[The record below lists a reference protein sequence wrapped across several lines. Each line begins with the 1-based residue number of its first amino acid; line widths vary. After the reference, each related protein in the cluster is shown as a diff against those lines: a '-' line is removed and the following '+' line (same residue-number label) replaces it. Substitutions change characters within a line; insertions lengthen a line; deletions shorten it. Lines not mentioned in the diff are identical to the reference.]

1 LASFPH
7 RFATLPPPARR
18 DGTDAAV
25 PPTRGPD
32 AGVQAAGRPFGPP
45 RRVGRF
51 IGLVG
56 ALWGI
61 GLSAA
66 PLASI
71 PDRIDFNRDVRRILS
86 NTCLKCHGP
95 DVKGN
100 PSGLRLDQAEFAYA
114 PHRNKSGRTLTPLVP
129 GKPEASEVW
138 RRIASK
144 DPATVMPPP
153 DSLHQLTPTEKTV
166 LHRWIEQGAAYE
178 GHWAYRPPVEV
189 PPPLKASSA
198 LARFQHPVDRYLAGQ
213 LDQRGLSFSAEADR
227 RTLFRRLSLDLTGL
241 PPSAAEVEAFV
252 ADSRPDAYEA
262 AVDRLLASP
271 HYGERMAVP
280 WLDLVRFADSTGL
293 HGDQR
298 LNNFPY
304 RDYVIDSFNRNKPF
318 DQFTIEQ
325 IAGDLLPNATVEQ
338 QVASG
343 FNRLNMVTREGGA
356 QVQEYLAKYSS
367 DRVRTVSTAWL
378 GSTLACAECHD
389 HKFDPFT
396 IRDFYSFA
404 AYFADVKQW
413 GVYRHFVYTPEP
425 ELAVHTDDYPF
436 PPEIEVESAYLKSR
450 DARLRQQF
458 QKSHATGGRALLA
471 QPEGNTKLQ
480 AWVQQVAPHINTSS
494 SGWVTA
500 QPEGVDTHPQITA
513 IPLPDGSVR
522 FENPAGYAENRFKQP
537 LTRHEVHVSA
547 LPIPLSTLRLE
558 LLPDEVHGG
567 LISRDRRQHV
577 EISVQLSIQRAGAAK
592 PEPVEVAEAFA
603 ENETENY
610 FNGRPRVS
618 LRELWR
624 TSAALARSRQS
635 AVFQFRQP
643 VLLGTGDRLIA
654 SIHTAPVNF
663 HQRDYLGE
671 IGRVRLS
678 VSPLGSRLP
687 GEDLSDEDVAAFS
700 APASSN
706 PLRERLAAFYF
717 HATQAFAQPGTA
729 DLLREILECREGR
742 AATMVTVAAPP
753 RTTRV
758 LARGNWQDE
767 TGEVVTPAP
776 PRFLTDRAS
785 EPGAPRQTRLD
796 LARWIM
802 APSNP
807 LTARTFVNRTWKLL
821 FGTGLSSA
829 VEDLGMQGEYPSH
842 PELLDAL
849 SVRFRDSGWDIK
861 ALVRLIVTS
870 HAYRQAS
877 RDRPDLREID
887 PQNRLLAR
895 QAARRLDAEFIRDN
909 ALSIAGL
916 LHREIG
922 GPSALPYQPA
932 GYYEQLNFPLRDYVA
947 DRDER
952 QYRRGLYQHWQRTFL
967 HPMLAN
973 FDAPSRE
980 ESTAARTD
988 STTPLQALTLLN
1000 DPSFVEA
1007 ARVFAE
1013 SLLQTPPE
1021 DRLDLAFR
1029 RTLGRPPEERERASL
1044 ERFHHQQLS
1053 EFRERPADAAAFT
1066 SIGLSPVVAGVD
1078 RVELAA
1084 WTAVTR
1090 ALFNLNETIMRY

>member
-1 LASFPH
+1 LASTPY
-7 RFATLPPPARR
+7 RPASLTPPAQR
-18 DGTDAAV
+18 GGPDATE
-25 PPTRGPD
+25 PSTRGPD
-32 AGVQAAGRPFGPP
+32 DSVRPAGHPFGPS
-45 RRVGRF
+45 RAVIRV
-51 IGLVG
+51 IGLLGV
-56 ALWGI
+56 LSGI
-61 GLSAA
+61 GLGAA
-66 PLASI
+66 PQAAV

-100 PSGLRLDQAEFAYA
+100 PSGLRLDQAEYA
-114 PHRNKSGRTLTPLVP
+114 HGPHRDKSGRTILALVP

-138 RRIASK
+138 RRITSK
-144 DPATVMPPP
+144 DATTVMPPP
-153 DSLHQLTPTEKTV
+153 DSLHQLTPNEKTV
-166 LHRWIEQGAAYE
+166 LRRWIEQGAAYE
-178 GHWAYRPPVEV
+178 GHWAYRPPVET
-189 PPPLKASSA
+189 PPLQASPA
-198 LARFQHPVDRYLAGQ
+198 PARHQHPIDRYLAAE
-213 LDQRGLSFSAEADR
+213 LERRGLSFSNEADR

-241 PPSAAEVEAFV
+241 PPTATDIEAFV
-252 ADSRPDAYEA
+252 ADSRPDAYQA

-318 DQFTIEQ
+318 DQFTLEQ

-389 HKFDPFT
+389 HKYDPFT

-436 PPEIEVESAYLKSR
+436 PPEIEVDSPYLKAR

-458 QKSHATGGRALLA
+458 QMIQAAGGRALLDRSESA
-471 QPEGNTKLQ
+471 AELQ
-480 AWVQQVAPHINTSS
+480 AWVRQVAPHVNPSS
-494 SGWVTA
+494 GGWVTA
-500 QPEGVDTHPQITA
+500 QPESVDTNPQLTA

-522 FENPAGYAENRFKQP
+522 FGNPVGYAENRFKQP
-537 LTRHEVHVSA
+537 LTRHELHLSA
-547 LPIPLSTLRLE
+547 PAIPLSTLRLE
-558 LLPDEVHGG
+558 LLPDKVHGG
-567 LISRDRRQHV
+567 LISRDQRQHV
-577 EISVQLSIQRAGAAK
+577 EISVQLSVHRAGAAK
-592 PEPVEVAEAFA
+592 PEAVEVAEAFA
-603 ENETENY
+603 ENETENF

-618 LRELWR
+618 VRELWR
-624 TSAALARSRQS
+624 SSAALARTRQS

-643 VLLGTGDRLIA
+643 LTLGSGDRLIA

-671 IGRVRLS
+671 IGRVRIS
-678 VSPLGSRLP
+678 VSPLGSQLP
-687 GEDLSDEDVAAFS
+687 GEALSREDASAFS
-700 APASSN
+700 APELSAA
-706 PLRERLAAFYF
+706 LRERLAGLYF

-742 AATMVTVAAPP
+742 AATMVTVAATP

-767 TGEVVTPAP
+767 TGEIVTPAP
-776 PRFLTDRAS
+776 PRFLTERAP

-807 LTARTFVNRTWKLL
+807 LTARTFVNRTWKLF

-861 ALVRLIVTS
+861 ELVRLIVTS
-870 HAYRQAS
+870 LAYRQAS
-877 RDRPDLREID
+877 RERPDLREID

-895 QAARRLDAEFIRDN
+895 QSARRLDAEFIRDH

-980 ESTAARTD
+980 ECTAARTD
-988 STTPLQALTLLN
+988 STTPQQALTLLN

-1013 SLLQTPPE
+1013 SLLQAPPAQ
-1021 DRLDLAFR
+1021 RLDLAFL
-1029 RTLGRPPEERERASL
+1029 RTLGRPPEPRERASL
-1044 ERFHHQQLS
+1044 EQFHQQQLS
-1053 EFRERPADAAAFT
+1053 VFRERPADAAAFT
-1066 SIGLSPVVAGVD
+1066 SIGLSSVPPGVD

-1084 WTAVTR
+1084 WTAVAR

>member
-1 LASFPH
+1 MERSPH
-7 RFATLPPPARR
+7 RSGAFPTPAVPGGGRQTAPATRESDPKVRSAGCSFGPASRAVRLLPLIATLL
-18 DGTDAAV
+18 G
-25 PPTRGPD
+25 
-32 AGVQAAGRPFGPP
+32 AG
-45 RRVGRF
+45 
-51 IGLVG
+51 LT
-56 ALWGI
+56 
-61 GLSAA
+61 AA
-66 PLASI
+66 PD
-71 PDRIDFNRDVRRILS
+71 PGGPETIDFNRDVRRILS

-100 PSGLRLDQAEFAYA
+100 PSGLRLDRPEFASA
-114 PHRNKSGRTLTPLVP
+114 PHTNKSGRTTTAMVP

-138 RRIASK
+138 RRITSK
-144 DPATVMPPP
+144 DETTVMPPREA
-153 DSLHQLTPTEKTV
+153 LHQLSAGEKEV
-166 LHRWIEQGAAYE
+166 LRRWIEQGAKYQA
-178 GHWAYRPPVEV
+178 HWAYHAPVQVEPARPV
-189 PPPLKASSA
+189 STA
-198 LARFQHPVDRYLAGQ
+198 LARFQHPIDRYVAAA
-213 LDQRGLSFSAEADR
+213 LDRRGLSFSPEADR

-241 PPSAAEVEAFV
+241 PPAAADVEAFV

-271 HYGERMAVP
+271 QYGERMAVP

-304 RDYVIDSFNRNKPF
+304 RDYVIAAFNRNKPF

-325 IAGDLLPNATVEQ
+325 IAGDLLPQATVEQ

-356 QVQEYLAKYSS
+356 QVQEYLAKYSA

-389 HKFDPFT
+389 HKYDPFT
-396 IRDFYSFA
+396 IKDFYSFA
-404 AYFADVKQW
+404 AYFSDVKQW
-413 GVYRHFVYTPEP
+413 GVYRHFTYTPEP

-436 PPEIEVESAYLKSR
+436 PPEIEVESPYLKSR
-450 DARLRQQF
+450 DARLRRQF
-458 QKSHATGGRALLA
+458 QMSHAAGGRAVLA
-471 QPEGNTKLQ
+471 QPESVIELQ
-480 AWVQQVAPHINTSS
+480 AWIRQVAPYVTSATE
-494 SGWVTA
+494 GWITA
-500 QPEGVDTHPQITA
+500 QPERVETLPQVTA
-513 IPLPDGSVR
+513 TPLPDGSVR
-522 FENPAGYAENRFKQP
+522 FENPSGYAENRFKQP
-537 LTRHEVHVSA
+537 LTHHDFHLTA
-547 LPIPLSTLRLE
+547 PAIPLSTLRLE
-558 LLPDEVHGG
+558 LLPDEAHGG
-567 LISRDRRQHV
+567 LISRDRRQYV
-577 EISVQLSIQRAGAAK
+577 EISVQLALQRAGIEK
-592 PEPVEVAEAFA
+592 PEPIEVAEAFA

-624 TSAALARSRQS
+624 TSGALARARQS

-643 VLLGTGDRLIA
+643 LVLGAGDRLIA

-671 IGRVRLS
+671 IGRVRIS

-687 GEDLSDEDVAAFS
+687 GETLSREDTTAFS
-700 APASSN
+700 AAAPSEPQREHLAS
-706 PLRERLAAFYF
+706 LYF
-717 HATQAFAQPGTA
+717 HSTRAFAQPGTA
-729 DLLREILECREGR
+729 DLLREILECREGH
-742 AATMVTVAAPP
+742 ASTMVTVAAPP
-753 RTTRV
+753 RKTRV

-767 TGEVVTPAP
+767 TGEIVAPAP
-776 PRFLTDRAS
+776 PRFLTERPP

-802 APSNP
+802 SPSNP
-807 LTARTFVNRTWKLL
+807 LTARTFVNRTWKLF

-849 SVRFRDSGWDIK
+849 SVRFRESGWDIK

-870 HAYRQAS
+870 HAYRQS
-877 RDRPDLREID
+877 SHERPDLREID

-895 QAARRLDAEFIRDN
+895 QAARRLDAEFIRDH

-980 ESTAARTD
+980 ECTAARTD
-988 STTPLQALTLLN
+988 STTPQQALTLLN

-1013 SLLQTPPE
+1013 SLLRSPAG
-1021 DRLDLAFR
+1021 DRLRLAFL
-1029 RTLGRPPEERERASL
+1029 RTLGRPPEPREKASL
-1044 ERFHHQQLS
+1044 ERFLQQQQAV
-1053 EFRERPADAAAFT
+1053 FRERPADAVAFT
-1066 SIGLSPVVAGVD
+1066 SIGLSPPSEAVD

-1084 WTAVTR
+1084 WTSVTR
-1090 ALFNLNETIMRY
+1090 ALFNLSETIVRY

>member
-1 LASFPH
+1 MASTPY
-7 RFATLPPPARR
+7 RSASLPLPAQR
-18 DGTDAAV
+18 G
-25 PPTRGPD
+25 GPD
-32 AGVQAAGRPFGPP
+32 ATVPTTREPDDFVRPAGCAFGPS
-45 RRVGRF
+45 RTVIRV
-51 IGLVG
+51 IALLG
-56 ALWGI
+56 AVSGI
-61 GLSAA
+61 GLDAA
-66 PLASI
+66 PLAAV
-71 PDRIDFNRDVRRILS
+71 PDRVDFNRDVRRILS

-95 DVKGN
+95 DVKGS
-100 PSGLRLDQAEFAYA
+100 PSGLRLDQANFAHA
-114 PHRNKSGRTLTPLVP
+114 PHRNKSGRTITALVP
-129 GKPEASEVW
+129 GKPEDSEVW
-138 RRIASK
+138 RRITSK
-144 DPATVMPPP
+144 DATTVMPPP
-153 DSLHQLTPTEKTV
+153 DSLHQLTMAEKNV
-166 LHRWIEQGAAYE
+166 LRRWIEQGAAYQ

-189 PPPLKASSA
+189 PPLKSSPA
-198 LARFQHPVDRYLAGQ
+198 LARLQHPIDQYLAAE
-213 LDQRGLSFSAEADR
+213 LDRRGIAFSNEADR

-241 PPSAAEVEAFV
+241 PPTASDIEAFV
-252 ADSRPDAYEA
+252 ADSRPDAYQA

-298 LNNFPY
+298 LNNFPF

-325 IAGDLLPNATVEQ
+325 IAGDLLPNATTEQ

-389 HKFDPFT
+389 HKYDPFT
-396 IRDFYSFA
+396 IRDFYAFS

-413 GVYRHFVYTPEP
+413 GVYRHFIYTPET

-436 PPEIEVESAYLKSR
+436 PPEIEVESSYLKAR
-450 DARLRQQF
+450 DARLRQQL
-458 QKSHATGGRALLA
+458 QVIHLEGGRSRLA
-471 QPEGNTKLQ
+471 RPEGNVELD
-480 AWVQQVAPHINTSS
+480 AWVRQVAPHVDMASG
-494 SGWVTA
+494 GWVTA
-500 QPEGVDTHPQITA
+500 KPETVDTNPQVTA

-522 FENPAGYAENRFKQP
+522 FENPVGYAEKRFKQP
-537 LTRHEVHVSA
+537 LTRHVLHLSTPA
-547 LPIPLSTLRLE
+547 IPLSTLRLE
-558 LLPDEVHGG
+558 LLPDQVHGG
-567 LISRDRRQHV
+567 LISRDQRLHV
-577 EISVQLSIQRAGAAK
+577 EISVQLSIHRAGAAK
-592 PEPVEVAEAFA
+592 PEAVEVAEAFA
-603 ENETENY
+603 ENETENF

-618 LRELWR
+618 LRALWR
-624 TSAALARSRQS
+624 SSAALAHTRQS
-635 AVFQFRQP
+635 AVFQLRQP
-643 VLLGTGDRLIA
+643 LMLESGDRLIA
-654 SIHTAPVNF
+654 TIHTAPVNF

-671 IGRVRLS
+671 IGRIRIS
-678 VSPLGSRLP
+678 VSSLGSRLP
-687 GEDLSDEDVAAFS
+687 GEALSGEDASAFS
-700 APASSN
+700 APKPSAAQ
-706 PLRERLAAFYF
+706 RERLAALYF

-729 DLLREILECREGR
+729 ELLREILECREGR

-767 TGEVVTPAP
+767 SGEIVTPAP
-776 PRFLTDRAS
+776 PRFLTEHPS

-802 APSNP
+802 SPSNP
-807 LTARTFVNRTWKLL
+807 LTARTFVNRTWKLF

-877 RDRPDLREID
+877 RERADLREID
-887 PQNRLLAR
+887 PQNRLLAH
-895 QAARRLDAEFIRDN
+895 QSARRLDAEFIRDH
-909 ALSIAGL
+909 ALSVSGL

-980 ESTAARTD
+980 ECTAARTD
-988 STTPLQALTLLN
+988 SNTPQQALTLLN

-1013 SLLQTPPE
+1013 SLLQVPPAQ
-1021 DRLDLAFR
+1021 RLDLAFL
-1029 RTLGRPPEERERASL
+1029 RTLGRPPESRERASL
-1044 ERFHHQQLS
+1044 EQFHHQQIS
-1053 EFRERPADAAAFT
+1053 VFRARPADAAAFT
-1066 SIGLSPVVAGVD
+1066 SIGLSSVPPGID

-1084 WTAVTR
+1084 WTALTR
-1090 ALFNLNETIMRY
+1090 VLFNLNETIMRY

>member
-1 LASFPH
+1 MPPSTL
-7 RFATLPPPARR
+7 RRGQDAT
-18 DGTDAAV
+18 
-25 PPTRGPD
+25 
-32 AGVQAAGRPFGPP
+32 VQASRRADKNVGPAGCLFSSLRIVVHVISLFS
-45 RRVGRF
+45 F
-51 IGLVG
+51 ISG
-56 ALWGI
+56 A

-66 PLASI
+66 PSI
-71 PDRIDFNRDVRRILS
+71 AVPERVDFNRDVRRILS

-100 PSGLRLDQAEFAYA
+100 PSGLRLDQAGYAHA
-114 PHRNKSGRTLTPLVP
+114 PHSNKSGRTITALVP
-129 GKPEASEVW
+129 GKPEDSEAW
-138 RRIASK
+138 LRITSK
-144 DPATVMPPP
+144 DATTVMPPP
-153 DSLHQLTPTEKTV
+153 DSLHQLTPTEKNV
-166 LHRWIEQGAAYE
+166 LRRWIEQGAAYQ
-178 GHWAYRPPVEV
+178 GHWAYLSPVEV
-189 PPPLKASSA
+189 PPRKGSPA
-198 LARFQHPVDRYLAGQ
+198 LAHLKNPIDQYLAAE
-213 LDQRGLSFSAEADR
+213 LDRRGIAFSIEADR

-241 PPSAAEVEAFV
+241 PPTASDIEAFV
-252 ADSRPDAYEA
+252 ADSRPDAYQA

-271 HYGERMAVP
+271 HYGERMALP

-304 RDYVIDSFNRNKPF
+304 RDYVVDSFNRNKPF

-356 QVQEYLAKYSS
+356 QVQEYLAKYAS

-389 HKFDPFT
+389 HKYDPFT
-396 IRDFYSFA
+396 TRDFYSFA

-413 GVYRHFVYTPEP
+413 GVYRNFIYTPEP

-436 PPEIEVESAYLKSR
+436 PPEIEVESSYLKAR
-450 DARLRQQF
+450 DARLRQQL
-458 QKSHATGGRALLA
+458 QMINLEGGRSLLA
-471 QPEGNTKLQ
+471 RPEGNAELR
-480 AWVQQVAPHINTSS
+480 AWMRRVAPHVNTLSG
-494 SGWVTA
+494 GWVTSKL
-500 QPEGVDTHPQITA
+500 ESVDTNPRVTA

-522 FENPAGYAENRFKQP
+522 FENPVGYAENRFKQP
-537 LTRHEVHVSA
+537 LTRHELHLSA
-547 LPIPLSTLRLE
+547 PAIPLSTLRLE
-558 LLPDEVHGG
+558 LLPDQVHGG
-567 LISRDRRQHV
+567 LISRDQRQHV
-577 EISVQLSIQRAGAAK
+577 EISVELSVHRAGAANL
-592 PEPVEVAEAFA
+592 EAIEVAEAFA

-624 TSAALARSRQS
+624 SNGALAHTRQS

-643 VLLGTGDRLIA
+643 LMLESGDRLIA
-654 SIHTAPVNF
+654 TIHTAPVNF
-663 HQRDYLGE
+663 HQREYLGE
-671 IGRVRLS
+671 IGRIRIS

-687 GEDLSDEDVAAFS
+687 GEALSVEDESAFAAPRLS
-700 APASSN
+700 EAQ
-706 PLRERLAAFYF
+706 RERLASIYYS
-717 HATQAFAQPGTA
+717 ATQAYAKPGTA
-729 DLLREILECREGR
+729 DLLRAILECRDGR

-753 RTTRV
+753 RTTKV

-767 TGEVVTPAP
+767 SGEIVTPAP
-776 PRFLTDRAS
+776 PRFLTEHPS

-807 LTARTFVNRTWKLL
+807 LTARTFVNRTWKLF
-821 FGTGLSSA
+821 FGSGLSSA

-870 HAYRQAS
+870 HAYRQSS
-877 RDRPDLREID
+877 RERVDLREID

-895 QAARRLDAEFIRDN
+895 QTARRLDAEFIRDH
-909 ALSIAGL
+909 ALSVAGL
-916 LHREIG
+916 LDREIG
-922 GPSALPYQPA
+922 GPSALPYQPT
-932 GYYEQLNFPLRDYVA
+932 GYYEQLNFPLRDYIA

-980 ESTAARTD
+980 ECTAARTH
-988 STTPLQALTLLN
+988 STTPQQALTLLN
-1000 DPSFVEA
+1000 DPSYVEA

-1013 SLLQTPPE
+1013 SLLHSLPGQ
-1021 DRLDLAFR
+1021 RLHLAFL
-1029 RTLGRPPEERERASL
+1029 RTLGRPPESREQVSL
-1044 ERFHHQQLS
+1044 EQFYQQQLS
-1053 EFRERPADAAAFT
+1053 VFRERPLDAAAFT
-1066 SIGLSPVVAGVD
+1066 SIGLSPVPVGVD

-1090 ALFNLNETIMRY
+1090 TLFNLNETIMRY